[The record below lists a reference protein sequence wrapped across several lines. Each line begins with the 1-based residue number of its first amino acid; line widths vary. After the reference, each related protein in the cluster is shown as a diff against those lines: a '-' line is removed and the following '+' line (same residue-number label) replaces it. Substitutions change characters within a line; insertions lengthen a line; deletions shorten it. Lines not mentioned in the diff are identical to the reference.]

1 VPRKR
6 VRSAKAT
13 EWAETLIELRNTVR
27 DLNYQLKQLCQ
38 RNRDGSYAT
47 QQNRERLLSL
57 MADQLNVLGYRG
69 LRAQSLKPKHVEAL
83 VTQWRQEGLSVGTV
97 KNRMAALRWWAQK
110 VDRRNVIARSND
122 HYGIPERRF
131 VSSESKAQ
139 EVGEADLERVRDPH
153 VRMSLELQ
161 QAFGLRREEAIKF
174 RPGYA
179 DRGDRLVLK
188 DTWTKGGKAR
198 EIPMRNAAQREVVAR
213 AHRLAGKGSLIPRDR
228 NYREQLRVY
237 ERHTAN
243 AGLSKLHGLRHAY
256 AQQRYEELT
265 GWKSP
270 AAGGPT
276 TGALSPDQRRL
287 DRQARLTISQ
297 ELGHERESI
306 VGTYLGR

>member
-1 VPRKR
+1 M
-6 VRSAKAT
+6 
-13 EWAETLIELRNTVR
+13 R

-47 QQNRERLLSL
+47 QTNRERLLSL
-57 MADQLNVLGYRG
+57 MADQLNMLGFRG

-83 VTQWRQEGLSVGTV
+83 VNKWRQEGLSIGTV

-122 HYGIPERRF
+122 HYGIPDRIF
-131 VSSESKAQ
+131 VSNESKAQ
-139 EVGEADLERVRDPH
+139 QVGEADLERVRDPH

-174 RPGYA
+174 NPSYA
-179 DRGDRLVLK
+179 DRGDHLVLK

-198 EIPMRNAAQREVVAR
+198 EIRVRNAAQREVVAR

-228 NYREQLRVY
+228 NYRQQLRIY
-237 ERHTAN
+237 ERQTAN

-256 AQQRYEELT
+256 AQQRYEELC

-270 AAGGPT
+270 AAGGPSRT
-276 TGALSPDQRRL
+276 SLSAADRSL
-287 DRQARLTISQ
+287 DHQARLTISQ
-297 ELGHERESI
+297 ELGHERLAVVKI
-306 VGTYLGR
+306 YLCG